1 MSDEDSISSLTT
13 FNDET
18 STDNNTNTF
27 TGHNSTS
34 EIPHS
39 ISADTFRS
47 PSQTGETH
55 VRGTFVGV
63 FCPSFVNII
72 NIVYYARLPFVI
84 GEAGGKLTII
94 GLSISFLLVLIT
106 MFSLAA
112 ISTNGE
118 IEAGGSYYIISRTIG
133 PSIGGT
139 AGFCLAIA
147 SILGAASAHIGF
159 AETVVSLY
167 SPKSLLPSQ
176 IWDVRVIASIMTIIV
191 AFFTKF
197 GMQIRMLTFFR
208 GYYRSYCLFIRSYLS
223 RSHKS
228 KRYY

>member
-1 MSDEDSISSLTT
+1 MTEEDSVSSLTT

-18 STDNNTNTF
+18 STTGNQTTTYN
-27 TGHNSTS
+27 GHNSTS
-34 EIPHS
+34 QIPHS
-39 ISADTFRS
+39 ISADNFKS

-72 NIVYYARLPFVI
+72 NIVYYTRLPFVI
-84 GEAGGKLTII
+84 GKAGGKLTII
-94 GLSISFLLVLIT
+94 GLSISFILVLIT

-133 PSIGGT
+133 PEIGGT

-167 SPKSLLPSQ
+167 SPWHLLPSEL
-176 IWDVRVIASIMTIIV
+176 WDVRLYATVLTIIV
-191 AFFTKF
+191 AFCAKY

-208 GYYRSYCLFIRSYLS
+208 GFSRFCSISFRASLSKFNRS
-223 RSHKS
+223 K
-228 KRYY
+228 